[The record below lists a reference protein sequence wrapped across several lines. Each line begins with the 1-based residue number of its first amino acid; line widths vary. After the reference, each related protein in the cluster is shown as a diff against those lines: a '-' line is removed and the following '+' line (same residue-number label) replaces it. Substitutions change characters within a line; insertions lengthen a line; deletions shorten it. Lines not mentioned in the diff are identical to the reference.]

1 MSTEGPLP
9 EQRAATLPRPS
20 KTMERAWKPLRREA
34 PGRYDVDEIRAEPLA
49 SAHTSKAWNHLI
61 HDHDGR
67 VMHETDLRPH

>member
-1 MSTEGPLP
+1 
-9 EQRAATLPRPS
+9 
-20 KTMERAWKPLRREA
+20 MERAWKPLLREA
-34 PGRYDVDEIRAEPLA
+34 PDRYDVDEIRAEPLA